1 MRGNQEAPGMATVP
15 LEEKVGQ
22 LLTDRGLTIATAESC
37 TGGLLGHY
45 LTNVSGSSL
54 YVLGGI
60 IAYSNGAKMGLLGV
74 NGSTLEAHGA
84 VSEPAALEMA
94 RGARARLGADLA
106 LSTTGIAG
114 PTGGTP
120 DKPVGL
126 AYIGFSAANG
136 ERCER
141 HVWGGDRLEN
151 KRLTVEAALEMLL
164 NYLEGNAALL
174 GAESDTVRNLI
185 SVDATL
191 GVGGALKVIS
201 FAWRDRIVWVT
212 DTGRQWEEPSPYGL
226 KRCVLVMSS
235 DHSTFELC
243 LDGADGLWHLR
254 QLWSAPA
261 PV

>member
-1 MRGNQEAPGMATVP
+1 MAIMP

-60 IAYSNGAKMGLLGV
+60 IAYSNAAKIGLLGV
-74 NGSTLEAHGA
+74 NASTLEAHGA
-84 VSEPAALEMA
+84 VSEPTALEMA
-94 RGARARLGADLA
+94 RGARARLGADLG

-126 AYIGFSAANG
+126 VYIGLSAADG

-141 HVWGGDRLEN
+141 HVWGGDRLDN
-151 KRLTVEAALEMLL
+151 KRLTVEAALGMLL
-164 NYLEGNAALL
+164 DYLQGGAVSLVAGPGTLGDLL
-174 GAESDTVRNLI
+174 

-191 GVGGALKVIS
+191 GVDGALKVTS
-201 FAWRDRIVWVT
+201 FAWRDRTVWVT
-212 DTGRQWEEPSPYGL
+212 DMGRQWEEPSPYGL
-226 KRCVLVMSS
+226 KRCALVMNS
-235 DHSTFELC
+235 DHATFELC

-254 QLWSAPA
+254 QTWSS
-261 PV
+261 PVPV